1 MRNRDKFAHIPADKP
16 LSPKMQLFV
25 EAYFA
30 NDYNAT
36 EAARIAGYSGDNHN
50 KMGHE
55 LLSKPHIQ
63 AAIQK
68 RAQEKIREISLTE
81 EYVIRKLVKT
91 IEKAEQDNN
100 LSAVLRG
107 IELAAKNLG
116 MLRDKVEHTGKDGE
130 AIKYEDV
137 ANEAADFARSISRIA
152 TRGGKGENPLKLVP
166 GSSGE
171 T

>member
-68 RAQEKIREISLTE
+68 RAQEKIKEISLTE
-81 EYVIRKLVKT
+81 EYVIRKLVRT

-130 AIKYEDV
+130 AIRYEEVKNEVNDFMTQMKKMRERKPDKNEPKDV
-137 ANEAADFARSISRIA
+137 VHID
-152 TRGGKGENPLKLVP
+152 
-166 GSSGE
+166 
-171 T
+171 